1 MLLTFAALRAKR
13 THPFA
18 KIVSMDALLTG
29 RDPNGWMLLFP
40 LALFVYYGIVWLAVG
55 QDPKPGVIL
64 PQYGPPDAMSPA
76 ALRYLVTT
84 GSDGRSFAA
93 VLAQLAHRGFVCV
106 EPRAP
111 KYLVRR
117 ESNPPANP
125 SCLAPEEAQ
134 VLRILFSDGPEV
146 LLDPTQGP
154 LLSVYVAAIQKAL
167 VARMEGKYFTR
178 NAGWIILAILA
189 SFPFF
194 FVMAFGARG
203 KDTSGL
209 LFLSWWFLFVTMTVG
224 FIARVSLYAA
234 WRGAARAH
242 TGYGMVLIG
251 TLALSVFMSVC
262 IWIAYHISTKV
273 SLAYALALASIV
285 AAHLIFAP
293 TLRRITQ
300 EGRRALDHVEGFRS
314 FLNKV
319 EQDRLDRLRAPD
331 EELDESDEFL
341 SYAIA
346 LEIKEAWGDHLAQA
360 FLATTVMR

>member
-1 MLLTFAALRAKR
+1 LLLTFAARCAAGALL
-13 THPFA
+13 FA
-18 KIVSMDALLTG
+18 KIVFMETLLAG
-29 RDPNGWMLLFP
+29 HDPNGWMLLFP
-40 LALFVYYGIVWLAVG
+40 LGLFIYYGVLWIAVG
-55 QDPKPGVIL
+55 QDPKPGTIL
-64 PQYGPPDAMSPA
+64 PQYGPPEAMSPGA
-76 ALRYLVTT
+76 VRYLVTT

-93 VLAQLAHRGFVCV
+93 VLVQLAHRGFVCV
-106 EPRAP
+106 EPRPP

-117 ESNPPANP
+117 EPNPPANP
-125 SCLAPEEAQ
+125 SSLAPEEAQ

-189 SFPFF
+189 TILFF
-194 FVMAFGARG
+194 FVIAFAARG

-224 FIARVSLYAA
+224 FIARVSLFAA
-234 WRGAARAH
+234 WRGASRAH
-242 TGYGMVLIG
+242 TGYGMALLG
-251 TLALSVFMSVC
+251 TLALAVFMSVC
-262 IWIAYHISTKV
+262 VWIAYHITTKV
-273 SLAYALALASIV
+273 SPAYAFTLVGMV

-293 TLRRITQ
+293 ALRRITP
-300 EGRRALDHVEGFRS
+300 ECRKALDHIEGFRS

-319 EQDRLDRLRAPD
+319 EQDRLNRLRLPD
-331 EELDESDEFL
+331 DELRAADGFL
-341 SYAIA
+341 PYAIA